1 MINNEHRETYT
12 WYFSMYFKIPLHQ
25 LLASKSFLLLHPP
38 ENRHLVEATSTE
50 GGFGKIQAVGN
61 AAGEI
66 LNQTKWEVNQWGTN
80 GVVQFV
86 IRMPADYIYIYIDII
101 NYLVI
106 LSCRWSKQ
114 DVFMSFE
121 LKHLCIGVI
130 VGVVLPVRK
139 WAAPNCQIHRTQ
151 KQREIRSFLSY
162 FPPMACHWAVALCGT
177 RGDLVSSTKSLKDFL
192 FWHLDAYIYMYC
204 DILRLLSIIQQTW
217 FLWTACKGKNNIPL
231 PSTYYL
237 LLPHWRQL

>member
-1 MINNEHRETYT
+1 M
-12 WYFSMYFKIPLHQ
+12 
-25 LLASKSFLLLHPP
+25 
-38 ENRHLVEATSTE
+38 
-50 GGFGKIQAVGN
+50 G
-61 AAGEI
+61 
-66 LNQTKWEVNQWGTN
+66 NQWCSAICDTH
-80 GVVQFV
+80 
-86 IRMPADYIYIYIDII
+86 ASWLYIYIY
-101 NYLVI
+101 YLVI

-192 FWHLDAYIYMYC
+192 FWHLDAYIYIYMYC